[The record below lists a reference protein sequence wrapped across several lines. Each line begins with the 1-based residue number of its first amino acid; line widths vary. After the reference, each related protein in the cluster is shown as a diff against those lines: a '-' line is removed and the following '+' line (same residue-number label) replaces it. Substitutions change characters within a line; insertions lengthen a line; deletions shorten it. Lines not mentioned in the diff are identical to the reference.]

1 MLISFLSG
9 FGLGMS
15 LILAIGPQ
23 NAFVLRQG
31 LRGEHVA
38 AIVAVCVLSDAALIA
53 AGVAGFT
60 ALVQAA
66 PWVVP
71 VLRWGGAAFLAV
83 YAIRAAL
90 AAWRGGESLQ
100 PGDQAGSLRRA
111 VMICLALTWLNP
123 HVYIDTL
130 VLLGAVSVKQPDPVL
145 FGVGAALASLVFFGV
160 LGFGARALRPFFA
173 KPGAWRALDA
183 LVALTMGILAVR
195 LALG

>member
-1 MLISFLSG
+1 MIPSFLSG

-38 AIVAVCVLSDAALIA
+38 AIVAVCVLSDAVLIA

-71 VLRWGGAAFLAV
+71 ALRWGGAAFLAV
-83 YAIRAAL
+83 YALRAAR

-100 PGDQAGSLRRA
+100 PGEQAGSLGRA
-111 VMICLALTWLNP
+111 VMVCLALTWLNP

-130 VLLGAVSVKQPDPVL
+130 VLLGAVSVKQPEPVL
-145 FGVGAALASLVFFGV
+145 FGVGAALASLVFFAA
-160 LGFGARALRPFFA
+160 LGFGARVLRPFFA
-173 KPGAWRALDA
+173 KPVAWRVLDGI
-183 LVALTMGILAVR
+183 VALTMGALALR